1 MDIVIRPMERTD
13 IEAVVELFAAAFQNA
28 PLYRYFEDDD
38 EKRPDFLRMIFRSRL
53 GFGFE
58 NRRADLALAEGSL
71 AGAAM
76 WTPPST
82 PRTENHALNDAISRY
97 RDGAVVEKWRHFHEI
112 LFALLEQACAAPH
125 WSIAPIA
132 VLPAAQGRG
141 VASALIRPRLAAIE
155 AAGEPCLLGTQD
167 EVNTKIYARYGFRL
181 VSETVVVKAANGADD
196 LKCYAMLR

>member
-1 MDIVIRPMERTD
+1 MERTD

-28 PLYRYFEDDD
+28 PLYRYFESDD
-38 EKRPDFLRMIFRSRL
+38 ERRPDFLRMIFRNRL

-58 NRRADLALAEGSL
+58 DRRADLALVEGTLS
-71 AGAAM
+71 GAAM
-76 WTPPST
+76 WTPPAA
-82 PRTENHALNDAISRY
+82 PRTENHALNDGIRRY
-97 RDGAVVEKWRHFHEI
+97 RDGAVVEKWRRFHEV
-112 LFALLEQACAAPH
+112 LFGLLERACAVPH

-141 VASALIRPRLAAIE
+141 IASALIRPRLAEIE
-155 AAGEPCLLGTQD
+155 AAGEQCLLGTQD

-181 VSETVVVKAANGADD
+181 VGETVAAKGANGTDD